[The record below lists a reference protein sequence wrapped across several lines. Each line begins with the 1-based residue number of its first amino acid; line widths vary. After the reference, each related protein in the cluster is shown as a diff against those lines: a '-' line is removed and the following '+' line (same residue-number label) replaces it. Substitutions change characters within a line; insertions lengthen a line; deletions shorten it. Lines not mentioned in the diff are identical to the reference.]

1 MVFFKRH
8 CFWALTIAI
17 SLNGMGCQPFPDRG
31 LSCPAD
37 ELIHKGLR
45 GEPRIRFGCYPTSTL
60 GTFFLGENLG
70 SHGYCFNPWEKNGIA
85 YTCRAGHIDI
95 IHLRIAADWT
105 AYLTAKSFRAMMR
118 NDAHFSF
125 GLAVDRS
132 ASHVQLSYPPHW
144 AELSEEDRATI
155 AEEVAM
161 ALGPHLAFTMTT
173 WHEILTWFG
182 FKCIGVATE
191 FPSAFSWEDSFSNLL
206 GTIVATRALKDVEHR
221 YDQAVVIAL
230 NEEMDRLGI
239 QSASVAKRAS
249 QQVKGEWFTGSAL
262 FFVDIK
268 RRNFDIGLDDGMV
281 TPTLLQ
287 GVEACHDVEPV
298 SYPVPNLDVLA
309 KHGFSVQVEIE
320 PHEWERN
327 AILAVAYPDGEVR
340 RKRIDPSVHLPLIMD
355 HVKRD
360 AVERYGQE
368 VDVHFGPSLHG
379 VAAPDQQ

>member
-1 MVFFKRH
+1 MVSFRRY
-8 CFWALTIAI
+8 CILALTIVI
-17 SLNGMGCQPFPDRG
+17 GPIVVGCQVIPDRG
-31 LSCPAD
+31 LTCPAD

-45 GEPRIRFGCYPTSTL
+45 TEPRIRFGCYPTATL

-70 SHGYCFNPWEKNGIA
+70 PHGYSFNPWEKNGMA

-105 AYLTAKSFRAMMR
+105 AYLAARSFRAMMH
-118 NDAHFSF
+118 NDDHFTF

-132 ASHVQLSYPPHW
+132 TNHVHLSYPPNW
-144 AELSEEDRATI
+144 NELPAEERAVI

-161 ALGPHLAFTMTT
+161 ALAPHLAFTMTT

-182 FKCIGVATE
+182 FKCIGLATE

-206 GTIVATRALKDVEHR
+206 GTIVAVRALEDTERR
-221 YDQAVVIAL
+221 YDKALAIAL
-230 NEEMDRLGI
+230 NEEMARLGI
-239 QSASVAKRAS
+239 QPASVAKRAS

-262 FFVDIK
+262 FFVDVK

-287 GVEACHDVEPV
+287 GVEPCAGVKSV
-298 SYPVPNLDVLA
+298 SYPVPTLDALA
-309 KHGFSVQVEIE
+309 EHGFSVELEIE
-320 PHEWERN
+320 PREWERN
-327 AILAVAYPDGEVR
+327 AILAVAYPDAETR
-340 RKRIDPSVHLPLIMD
+340 RKRIDPSEHLPRIMD
-355 HVKRD
+355 HVRRD

-368 VDVHFGPSLHG
+368 VDVHFGSSLYG
-379 VAAPDQQ
+379 VAAPHQ

>member
-1 MVFFKRH
+1 MVFFKRY
-8 CFWALTIAI
+8 CTLALTIAI
-17 SLNGMGCQPFPDRG
+17 SITGMGCQLIPDRG

-37 ELIHKGLR
+37 ELIHKGLS

-70 SHGYCFNPWEKNGIA
+70 SHGYCFNPWEKNGIV
-85 YTCRAGHIDI
+85 YTCRAGHVDI

-105 AYLTAKSFRAMMR
+105 AYLTAKSFRTMMR
-118 NDAHFSF
+118 DEAHFSF

-132 ASHVQLSYPPHW
+132 TSHVQLSYPPNW
-144 AELSEEDRATI
+144 TELSEEDRAVI

-161 ALGPHLAFTMTT
+161 AIGPHLAFTMTT

-182 FKCIGVATE
+182 FKCIGLATE

-206 GTIVATRALKDVEHR
+206 GTIIATRALQDVEHP
-221 YDQAVVIAL
+221 YNEAVVIAL

-239 QSASVAKRAS
+239 QPACVAKRAS

-287 GVEACHDVEPV
+287 GVEACEDVEPI

-309 KHGFSVQVEIE
+309 KHGFSVKVEIE
-320 PHEWERN
+320 PHEWERD
-327 AILAVAYPDGEVR
+327 AILAVAYPDVEAR

-355 HVKRD
+355 YVKQD
-360 AVERYGQE
+360 AVERYGRE
-368 VDVHFGPSLHG
+368 VDVQYGRSLYG
-379 VAAPDQQ
+379 VAVPHQ